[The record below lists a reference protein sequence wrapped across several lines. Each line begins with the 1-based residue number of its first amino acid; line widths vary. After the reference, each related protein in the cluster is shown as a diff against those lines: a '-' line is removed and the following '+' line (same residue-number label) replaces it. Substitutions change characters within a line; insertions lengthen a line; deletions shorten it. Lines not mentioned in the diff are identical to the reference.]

1 MGTLLGTP
9 MRTKHIGIKKLRQEL
24 FKVFDELERP
34 GNQYQYKVLRNNKPI
49 ALLTPVVWDGDDY
62 FTAEDI
68 ASIKRGEE
76 DVRRGRTYTPEE
88 VFKDLEKR
96 WPTKSATRRK
106 QKKN

>member
-1 MGTLLGTP
+1 
-9 MRTKHIGIKKLRQEL
+9 MRNKNIGIKELRQNL
-24 FKVFDELERP
+24 FKVAKQLQKP
-34 GNQYQYKVLRNNKPI
+34 GEEIVVFRNNRPMFTLNAI
-49 ALLTPVVWDGDDY
+49 VRDGDDY

-96 WPTKSATRRK
+96 WATKSATHRK
-106 QKKN
+106 RKKT